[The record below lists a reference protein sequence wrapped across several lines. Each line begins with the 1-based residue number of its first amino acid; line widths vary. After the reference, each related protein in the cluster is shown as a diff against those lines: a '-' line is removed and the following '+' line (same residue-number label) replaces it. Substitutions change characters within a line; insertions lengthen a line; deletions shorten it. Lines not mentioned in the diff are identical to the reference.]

1 MLCLSRKC
9 GLIEFAGDLRAA
21 ANTTV
26 VFHTHLAAE
35 SWVASECTARSLF
48 TNTAEKQGLFSEA
61 VILSPA
67 PHKPEQLCN
76 SGAEIK
82 LQKLQHMGS
91 KSGENLIFQKQEYTG
106 TEFCNKAAPA
116 VFK

>member
-1 MLCLSRKC
+1 MTSDQQPTQQLFFTLIWLLSH
-9 GLIEFAGDLRAA
+9 GL
-21 ANTTV
+21 
-26 VFHTHLAAE
+26 HLPHF
-35 SWVASECTARSLF
+35 SECTARSQF
-48 TNTAEKQGLFSEA
+48 PHTAQKQGLFSEA

-91 KSGENLIFQKQEYTG
+91 KSGENPIFQKQEYTG